1 MVNKS
6 KVSNT
11 CLCLTQS
18 FQLQEISR
26 DILTKIVT
34 PGLFIKTLG
43 NHLTSPKQELHIPG
57 RGMMEPLNV
66 KKKQTACFLEFIHGQ
81 GWEGKRALNGVPEG
95 IYEDIR
101 VAPRKGTLSD
111 SSHLWHH
118 LRDVCGSGCFL
129 STFSIL
135 PFIPRGSVL
144 CLDLSIPDKE
154 GHFPTSPTPGGLTTD
169 VAQPPAGG
177 S

>member
-11 CLCLTQS
+11 CLRLTQS

-66 KKKQTACFLEFIHGQ
+66 KKNKQLVSWNLFMG
-81 GWEGKRALNGVPEG
+81 RAE
-95 IYEDIR
+95 
-101 VAPRKGTLSD
+101 
-111 SSHLWHH
+111 
-118 LRDVCGSGCFL
+118 
-129 STFSIL
+129 
-135 PFIPRGSVL
+135 RGNVY
-144 CLDLSIPDKE
+144 
-154 GHFPTSPTPGGLTTD
+154 
-169 VAQPPAGG
+169 
-177 S
+177 